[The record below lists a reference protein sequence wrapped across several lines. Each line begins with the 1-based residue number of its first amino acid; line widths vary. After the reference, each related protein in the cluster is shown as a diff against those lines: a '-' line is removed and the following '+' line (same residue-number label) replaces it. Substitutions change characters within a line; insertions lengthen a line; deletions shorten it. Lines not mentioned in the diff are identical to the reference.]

1 MLLAIPNLPAEDVP
15 IGPDESANIELARW
29 GEPRRFDFKP
39 QDHADFGPALG
50 LDFEA
55 AAAMSGAR
63 FTALRGQMARPHRA
77 LAQFM
82 LDRQTAENGYEKVN
96 PPLLVRDESRIG
108 TGQLPQ
114 LADALLRHTVGRGV
128 TTTGGGRLTQ
138 LRGRTMVSAY
148 LATL

>member
-1 MLLAIPNLPAEDVP
+1 MEKAEALKAEVADLKERMPELETQDRAIGEELQAMLLAIPNLPAEDVP

-63 FTALRGQMARPHRA
+63 FTRSEEHTSALPSLM
-77 LAQFM
+77 
-82 LDRQTAENGYEKVN
+82 
-96 PPLLVRDESRIG
+96 RISY
-108 TGQLPQ
+108 
-114 LADALLRHTVGRGV
+114 AVFC
-128 TTTGGGRLTQ
+128 
-138 LRGRTMVSAY
+138 SKK
-148 LATL
+148 